1 MATCLLHHINQA
13 VSYDHRSFF
22 PRAQV
27 PRPCLHIVVG
37 AGQIVHLSFVATPAA
52 KAGALGVSHISA
64 GILVDCT
71 FALSLLL
78 LPVRVATEGID
89 ARLIIDV
96 FCCAHLFAQALF
108 EIHLAVSRNHV
119 YLKFR

>member
-1 MATCLLHHINQA
+1 MTIVLSFPVRRCPDRASTLLW
-13 VSYDHRSFF
+13 
-22 PRAQV
+22 
-27 PRPCLHIVVG
+27 G

-89 ARLIIDV
+89 ACLIIDV